1 MDAQVVAAVREL
13 LARAPGV
20 GVNAMVKHIR
30 GEWPELADRVNAKV
44 VRQAKAVL
52 AVEAAAAEGEKGG
65 GGAAAGGS
73 KQEAELADWVAEQV
87 VAEMKGELT
96 ADQIAK
102 LDALG
107 ADWRTSQEGHRLGVA
122 ARGSGAV

>member
-1 MDAQVVAAVREL
+1 MRHNGLASIIVNLMDAQVVAAVREL

-52 AVEAAAAEGEKGG
+52 AVEAAAAEGESVSYEGG
-65 GGAAAGGS
+65 
-73 KQEAELADWVAEQV
+73 
-87 VAEMKGELT
+87 
-96 ADQIAK
+96 
-102 LDALG
+102 
-107 ADWRTSQEGHRLGVA
+107 
-122 ARGSGAV
+122 